1 MTSYTSQTTSI
12 TPVPQKEPEGME
24 ENLSVVFQVSK
35 FKYITL
41 SVSIIVLLTT
51 LQGRKKRDLSQ
62 KIILGEGRGED
73 GGTLECFIYGKT
85 ANYLNKFLY

>member
-73 GGTLECFIYGKT
+73 GGTLRMF
-85 ANYLNKFLY
+85 YLWENCKLP